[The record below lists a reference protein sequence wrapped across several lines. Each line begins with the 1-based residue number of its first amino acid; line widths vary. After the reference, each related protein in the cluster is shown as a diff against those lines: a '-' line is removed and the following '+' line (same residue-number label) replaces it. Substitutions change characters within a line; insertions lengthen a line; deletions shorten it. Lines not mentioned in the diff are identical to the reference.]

1 MSSENEKLLD
11 ELFKAQKAEAKAKE
25 KRIQL
30 EAEIEKLYQ
39 FEGKSKTFNEEK
51 FKVTIKKSVTV
62 SLDQE
67 KYIAARPNIPEEL
80 RPEKIKFDLDSKG
93 FEWLKEN
100 NQEIYKMVSDCV
112 TEKDGK
118 TSVKVEKK

>member
-1 MSSENEKLLD
+1 MSKEKSELLD
-11 ELFKAQKAEAKAKE
+11 ELFKAQKAEAKAKA
-25 KRIQL
+25 KRIEL
-30 EAEIEKLYQ
+30 EAEIEKLYS
-39 FEGKSKTFNEEK
+39 FEGKSKTFDEDK
-51 FKVTIKKSVTV
+51 FKVTVKKSILV

-80 RPEKIKFDLDSKG
+80 RPEKVKFDLDVKG
-93 FEWLKEN
+93 FDWLKEN
-100 NQEIYKMVSDCV
+100 NQEIYKIVSDCV